1 MFKSQWILGV
11 GRGEHLAG
19 RFLRQGWVDAK
30 LGGGTWEETVFL
42 PSSSSLEGQVPR
54 AADGGGDGGAVRLEW
69 RLRRKSVRQEGRIP
83 QAKGGWSS

>member
-1 MFKSQWILGV
+1 M

-42 PSSSSLEGQVPR
+42 PSSSSREGQVPR